1 MPMKNLKTIRKTL
14 KIVDITKGVN
24 CILNILDRISV
35 LLNGREQKEFTDYL
49 GIKSVAF
56 SEWKS

>member
-1 MPMKNLKTIRKTL
+1 MKNLKIIGKTL

-24 CILNILDRISV
+24 CILDILDRISV
-35 LLNGREQKEFTDYL
+35 LLNGREQKELTDYL